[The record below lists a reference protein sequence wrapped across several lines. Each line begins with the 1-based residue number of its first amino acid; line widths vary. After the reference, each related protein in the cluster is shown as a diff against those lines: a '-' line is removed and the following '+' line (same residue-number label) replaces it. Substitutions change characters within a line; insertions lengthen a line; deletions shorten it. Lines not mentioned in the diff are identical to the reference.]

1 MRISAITFAILGAT
15 MNESNVS
22 AGTPNAAAKTNALAA
37 TRSGRH
43 TRKQA
48 GGRRASHS
56 VHDFDL
62 GANRLVGAGGSGVAG
77 G

>member
-1 MRISAITFAILGAT
+1 

-22 AGTPNAAAKTNALAA
+22 AGTPNTAARTNALAA
-37 TRSGRH
+37 TRTG
-43 TRKQA
+43 TLYAKQA

-56 VHDFDL
+56 IHHFDL

-77 G
+77 